1 MLIIPVLEP
10 LKMKRMILAA
20 FLALAFTVGGLA
32 QEITRVSNDVAATLW
47 LYLKG
52 LELVQQ
58 SEK

>member
-10 LKMKRMILAA
+10 LKMKRMI
-20 FLALAFTVGGLA
+20 LALAFTVGGLA

>member
-1 MLIIPVLEP
+1 
-10 LKMKRMILAA
+10 MKRMILAA

-52 LELVQQ
+52 LEVVQQ